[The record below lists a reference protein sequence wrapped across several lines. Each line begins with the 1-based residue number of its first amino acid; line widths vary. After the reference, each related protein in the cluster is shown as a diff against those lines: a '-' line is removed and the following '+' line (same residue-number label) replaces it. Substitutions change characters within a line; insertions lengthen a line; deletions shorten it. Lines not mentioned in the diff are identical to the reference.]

1 MLCLLQIS
9 LLRFL
14 SELTSLLVTFS
25 YINRQCSRHLRSRKT
40 ELCKLAWTFLSD
52 VTLTTK
58 LQSKRPGTAHA
69 RYSLAVLSCKLQTS
83 ERHCWVTKQFFGWSP
98 IASKESVFCSWR
110 NKVCIFTTVQQKS
123 FILQLNQK
131 IVTLSYLV
139 AALVEAWVLF
149 VHLKMSEFKIT
160 C

>member
-1 MLCLLQIS
+1 MLRLLIIS

-14 SELTSLLVTFS
+14 SELNSLLFTFS
-25 YINRQCSRHLRSRKT
+25 YINLQCSRHFRSRKT
-40 ELCKLAWTFLSD
+40 ELSKLAWTFLSD

-58 LQSKRPGTAHA
+58 SQSKRPGTAHA

-83 ERHCWVTKQFFGWSP
+83 ERHCWVTEQLFGWSP

-110 NKVCIFTTVQQKS
+110 NKVHVCIFTTVQHKS
-123 FILQLNQK
+123 FIFQLNQK

-149 VHLKMSEFKIT
+149 AHLKMSEFK
-160 C
+160 